1 MIAIGENL
9 LSLKAA
15 HLMSEA
21 LVQIPQEMSLQG
33 AAHLLVQAQVSGA
46 PVIDKAGRCVGV
58 LSAADFMRWAEK
70 EKCLSHVGRE
80 NAYSSSDWQIPEI
93 EQLPSDSIE
102 NYMTPDPVVSSKSTS
117 IADLAR
123 MMVDAHIHRV
133 IVVDA
138 SQRPIGVV
146 SSTDILAA
154 VARAGRPR

>member
-21 LVQIPQEMSLQG
+21 LVVIPQEMSLQG
-33 AAHLLVQAQVSGA
+33 AAHLLVQAGVSGA
-46 PVIDKAGRCVGV
+46 PVVDKSGRCVGV
-58 LSAADFMRWAEK
+58 LSAADFMRWADK
-70 EKCLSHVGRE
+70 EKKCVPHGGHAS
-80 NAYSSSDWQIPEI
+80 YCSSWQISKFED
-93 EQLPSDSIE
+93 LPGDSIE
-102 NYMTPDPVVSSKSTS
+102 NFMTPDPVVSSKGTS

-138 SQRPIGVV
+138 QQRPIGVV

-154 VARAGRPR
+154 VARSGRPM

>member
-1 MIAIGENL
+1 MIAIAENL
-9 LSLKAA
+9 LSLRAA

-46 PVIDKAGRCVGV
+46 PVVNKAGCCVGV
-58 LSAADFMRWAEK
+58 LSAADFMRWADK
-70 EKCLSHVGRE
+70 EKCLPHAGQE
-80 NAYSSSDWQIPEI
+80 GTYCSSWQIAEI
-93 EQLPSDSIE
+93 EEFPGESIE
-102 NYMTPDPVVSSKSTS
+102 KYMTPDPVVASKATPIS
-117 IADLAR
+117 DLAR

-138 SQRPIGVV
+138 EHRPVGVV

-154 VARAGRPR
+154 VARAGRAR

>member
-1 MIAIGENL
+1 MIAVGENL

-15 HLMSEA
+15 HLMSEG
-21 LVQIPQEMSLQG
+21 LVLIPQEMSLQG
-33 AAHLLVQAQVSGA
+33 AAHLLVQTQVSGA
-46 PVIDKAGRCVGV
+46 PVVDKSGRCVGV
-58 LSAADFMRWAEK
+58 LSAADFMRWVDK
-70 EKCLSHVGRE
+70 EKCVPHGGRT
-80 NAYSSSDWQIPEI
+80 NTYCSSWQISEI
-93 EQLPSDSIE
+93 EDLPSESIE
-102 NYMTPDPVVSSKSTS
+102 NYMTLDPVVSSKGTS

-138 SQRPIGVV
+138 NQRPVGVV